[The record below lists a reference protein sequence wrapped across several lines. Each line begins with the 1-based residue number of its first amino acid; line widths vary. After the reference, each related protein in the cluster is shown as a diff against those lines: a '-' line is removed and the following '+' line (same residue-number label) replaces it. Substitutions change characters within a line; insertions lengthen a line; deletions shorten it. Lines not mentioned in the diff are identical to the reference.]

1 MSHKL
6 NIPPGVQLR
15 VSTESG
21 TKKKYSQ
28 KRSPT
33 LFSGAKQLPSQS
45 SARLV
50 GAVYVADQV
59 NNTRAENSRTK
70 RMIQCPGCSDKE
82 ERREGMYKPVSP
94 LVVVPRHK
102 LDKLLIQSNSSLGIE
117 DAGPVTRK
125 RKQ

>member
-21 TKKKYSQ
+21 TKKIFSEEV
-28 KRSPT
+28 PHT
-33 LFSGAKQLPSQS
+33 LLRGGAKQLPSQS

-50 GAVYVADQV
+50 GAVHVADQV
-59 NNTRAENSRTK
+59 NNTRAEN
-70 RMIQCPGCSDKE
+70 RMKGTIQCPGCSDKE